1 MIDWQT
7 YLQKQ
12 IKAAEKVAVI
22 GVGSVLCADDAAG
35 MLFIKKLQQQLKD
48 CPRLLLVA
56 GSTAPENFTGQLKS
70 FGPDCLIF
78 VDAAQVG
85 RDAGEVALIPLDKIK
100 EISLS
105 THMLPLSFMF
115 NYLKQEIDC
124 SIVLI
129 GIQPAS
135 TQMGDEMDEKVK
147 RAVEALA
154 QKFTDFLKNK

>member
-1 MIDWQT
+1 MSDWQT

-12 IKAAEKVAVI
+12 IQAAEKVAIV

-35 MLFIKKLQQQLKD
+35 MLFIEMLQQQIKD
-48 CPRLLLVA
+48 CPRVLLVA
-56 GSTAPENFTGQLKS
+56 GSTAPENFTGQLKA
-70 FGPDCLIF
+70 FRPDCLIF
-78 VDAAQVG
+78 VDAAHVG
-85 RDAGEVALIPLDKIK
+85 EEVGQIDLIPPHKIK

-115 NYLKQEIDC
+115 TYLQQEINC
-124 SIVLI
+124 AISLI

-147 RAVEALA
+147 RSVEALA
-154 QKFTDFLKNK
+154 QKFADFLKNK